1 MSETVIFSI
10 GAVIFAMTVW
20 GVVMAGGM
28 WFGQLKEAEEAR
40 EAEKGRTRFEPP
52 QADSDS

>member
-20 GVVMAGGM
+20 GAVMTGGM
-28 WFGQLKEAEEAR
+28 WFGQLRAAEEAR
-40 EAEKGRTRFEPP
+40 EAAKGRTLEPP
-52 QADSDS
+52 QDDSDS